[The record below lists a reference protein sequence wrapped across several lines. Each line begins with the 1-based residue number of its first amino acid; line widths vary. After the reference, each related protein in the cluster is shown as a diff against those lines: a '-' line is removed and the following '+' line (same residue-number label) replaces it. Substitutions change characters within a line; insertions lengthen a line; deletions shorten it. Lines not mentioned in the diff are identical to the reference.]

1 MQKALAILALCIA
14 TLTLLPATIP
24 AITFYRRS
32 GRAVQRHSISG
43 VVVHVDQD
51 RRSFTLQWVSS
62 GKSESGTYHFGSSQQ
77 SFRVWEGTAYK
88 NDARENMVKGARVR
102 ITGRRDV
109 AGTVADSFQRRFAN

>member
-1 MQKALAILALCIA
+1 MQKALAVLALCIA

-62 GKSESGTYHFGSSQQ
+62 GKSESGTYHFGSNQQ
-77 SFRVWEGTAYK
+77 SFRVWEGTK
-88 NDARENMVKGARVR
+88 NGAWENMVKGARVR
-102 ITGRRDV
+102 VTGRRDV
-109 AGTVADSFQRRFAN
+109 VETVADSFQRRFAN